1 MPSDAIAM
9 IAVVILAFP
18 MVCFLLSSP
27 AFLLVGLDVPEVTQL
42 LRGIM
47 RGYFLAIGI
56 AATLATAL
64 LAVAGRPAFAVGAIA
79 IAVFAL
85 VFRRWL
91 LQRMDAELK
100 ARDAGVATAVRRLR
114 ALHVRSM
121 LVNAV
126 QFAMVMACV
135 PIIV

>member
-1 MPSDAIAM
+1 MPSDAVAL

-56 AATLATAL
+56 AGTLAMVL
-64 LAVAGRPAFAVGAIA
+64 LAVAGRPAFATGAIA

-85 VFRRWL
+85 LFRRWL

-100 ARDAGVATAVRRLR
+100 ARDAGVATAVGQLR

-121 LVNAV
+121 L
-126 QFAMVMACV
+126 
-135 PIIV
+135 

>member
-1 MPSDAIAM
+1 MPSDAVAL

-56 AATLATAL
+56 TGTLAMVL
-64 LAVAGRPAFAVGAIA
+64 LAVAGRPVFATGAIA

-100 ARDAGVATAVRRLR
+100 ARDAGVAAAVGQLR

-126 QFAMVMACV
+126 QFAMVMASV

>member
-56 AATLATAL
+56 AGTLATVL

-91 LQRMDAELK
+91 LQHMDAELK
-100 ARDAGVATAVRRLR
+100 ARDAGVATAVGRLR

-126 QFAMVMACV
+126 QFAMVMASV

>member
-27 AFLLVGLDVPEVTQL
+27 AFLLVGLEVPEVTQL

-56 AATLATAL
+56 AGTLAMVL

-79 IAVFAL
+79 IAAFAL

-100 ARDAGVATAVRRLR
+100 ARDAGVSTAVRRLR

-126 QFAMVMACV
+126 QFIMVMASV
-135 PIIV
+135 PIII

>member
-1 MPSDAIAM
+1 MPSDAVAM

-56 AATLATAL
+56 AGTLAMVL
-64 LAVAGRPAFAVGAIA
+64 LVVAGRPAFAVGAIA

-85 VFRRWL
+85 LFRRWL

-100 ARDAGVATAVRRLR
+100 ARDAGVAGAVGQLR
-114 ALHVRSM
+114 ALHLRSM

-126 QFAMVMACV
+126 QFAMVMASV

>member
-1 MPSDAIAM
+1 MPSDAVAL

-56 AATLATAL
+56 AGTLAMVL
-64 LAVAGRPAFAVGAIA
+64 LAVAGRPAFALGAIA

-100 ARDAGVATAVRRLR
+100 ARDAGVATAVGRLR

-126 QFAMVMACV
+126 QFAMVMASV

>member
-1 MPSDAIAM
+1 MPSDAVAL

-56 AATLATAL
+56 TGTIATVL
-64 LAVAGRPAFAVGAIA
+64 LVVAGRPAFAIGAIA
-79 IAVFAL
+79 IAAFAL

-100 ARDAGVATAVRRLR
+100 ARDAGVATAVGRLR

-126 QFAMVMACV
+126 QFAMVMASV